1 MSAVVYHLD
10 SCLLFKGGSMHRIVL
25 LAPIVL
31 IAAACATEPNQVASN
46 SYDCKLVPVPV
57 GNVGDPGKGTRI
69 EQVDARA
76 QLPLSGC
83 FLPSSL
89 RPQWDE
95 TAADR

>member
-1 MSAVVYHLD
+1 
-10 SCLLFKGGSMHRIVL
+10 MHRIVL

-57 GNVGDPGKGTRI
+57 GTVGDPGKGTRI

-76 QLPLSGC
+76 QLNSMPYYQRNRMARLGAPYTLEDASYGC
-83 FLPSSL
+83 H
-89 RPQWDE
+89 
-95 TAADR
+95 